1 VAPGTPRP
9 YGAPAKAHPP
19 IFLILGPAPAELDN
33 VDWASYLEPRDR
45 DEARKTLAILTVL
58 AAAVTLLFAVVVP
71 STGGFLVTLATFL
84 VPLGLLAVSLVLL
97 RAPQRWQLALWAPF
111 PVVAVAAIA
120 GLDLATHDASA
131 AAQVFLCYPVIY
143 AASQLR
149 APAAAFA
156 CMVAVAADAAV
167 VLKLESIGPAISDF
181 FYVSATLLAM
191 SVLLV
196 RAGRRQDALVV
207 ELRRQAAIDPLTGLA
222 TRRVLDDAVRAALTS
237 DDGGGGTALGIVD
250 VDRFKS
256 VNDLYGHPV
265 GDAALVHIA
274 GVLAEQTRPD
284 TVLCRI
290 GGDEIAFLL
299 PGCSEPVA
307 RQRAE
312 HLVRVIR
319 ETPMRL
325 PGGDVLRLSVSIGVA
340 HAPHPHDDETMR
352 GLYAEADAALY
363 NAKRAGRDRVGVPAG
378 SPREEP
384 PLTA

>member
-1 VAPGTPRP
+1 MVG
-9 YGAPAKAHPP
+9 
-19 IFLILGPAPAELDN
+19 I
-33 VDWASYLEPRDR
+33 
-45 DEARKTLAILTVL
+45 
-58 AAAVTLLFAVVVP
+58 
-71 STGGFLVTLATFL
+71 
-84 VPLGLLAVSLVLL
+84 
-97 RAPQRWQLALWAPF
+97 
-111 PVVAVAAIA
+111 AAIA
-120 GLDLATHDASA
+120 GLDLATNDVSA

-143 AASQLR
+143 AASQLKP
-149 APAAAFA
+149 PAAIVA
-156 CMVAVAADAAV
+156 CLAAVAADAAV
-167 VLKLESIGPAISDF
+167 VLRLRAAGPPAISDLC
-181 FYVSATLLAM
+181 YVSAVLMALGA
-191 SVLLV
+191 LLV
-196 RAGRRQDALVV
+196 RAGQRQDALVV

-237 DDGGGGTALGIVD
+237 DHGGGGTALGIVD

-274 GVLAEQTRPD
+274 GVLAVQTRPD

-299 PGCSEPVA
+299 PGCTEPVA
-307 RQRAE
+307 RKRAE
-312 HLVRVIR
+312 HLVRAIR

-340 HAPHPHDDETMR
+340 HAPRPHDDETMR

-378 SPREEP
+378 SPREQP
-384 PLTA
+384 PIST